1 MTSLPT
7 ILQHRVQLK
16 NIAVLTDLSS
26 DAERPLR
33 LAASLAQWYG
43 AKLTVAH
50 AHASDSCSCNP
61 SASQQTDQGTSFSR
75 KQSEEMIRSLIGHF
89 AHPQAMIS
97 SVVSAS
103 AVTELLEQLALTQPE
118 LLVLAP
124 HRRSGIGRWL
134 AGSVTAEVFRK
145 AHWPVLVLPPGLSN
159 AEGSGTQFQ
168 RVLYATDLS
177 EVSARAF
184 HYAAGMSEDH
194 GAHMVA
200 LYVDSDGT
208 AYSFERLIALQRLED
223 WLHRQSVV
231 HGNTHSPECV
241 VRFGKPAEE
250 INQAASEYKAEL
262 IVLGARGLGA
272 MSSIASHFA
281 GGTAYEV
288 ACSSLCPVLI
298 VPKAS

>member
-1 MTSLPT
+1 MTSPATTLA
-7 ILQHRVQLK
+7 HRVQLK
-16 NIAVLTDLSS
+16 NIAVLTDLGS

-50 AHASDSCSCNP
+50 ACASDSSISNP
-61 SASQQTDQGTSFSR
+61 PDRLAAGQGSGLSG
-75 KQSEEMIRSLIGHF
+75 QSGQRIKSLIGDS
-89 AHPQAMIS
+89 ALPQAMASTI
-97 SVVSAS
+97 VSAPT
-103 AVTELLEQLALTQPE
+103 VTELLEQLALSQPE
-118 LLVLAP
+118 LLVLAT
-124 HRRSGIGRWL
+124 HGRSGISQWW

-177 EVSARAF
+177 DVSARAF
-184 HYAAGMSEDH
+184 HYAAGMAEDH

-231 HGNTHSPECV
+231 HGSMQWPECI

-250 INQAASEYKAEL
+250 IRQAASEYKAEL
-262 IVLGARGLGA
+262 IVLGARGLG
-272 MSSIASHFA
+272 SISGIASHFV
-281 GGTAYEV
+281 GGTAYET

-298 VPKAS
+298 VPNAS